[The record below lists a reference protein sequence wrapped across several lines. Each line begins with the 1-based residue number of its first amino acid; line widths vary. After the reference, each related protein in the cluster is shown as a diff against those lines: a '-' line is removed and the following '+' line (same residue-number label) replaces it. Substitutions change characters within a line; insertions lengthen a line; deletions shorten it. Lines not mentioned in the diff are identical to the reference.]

1 MKKQLEQGIK
11 ELNQIREYINDKYF
25 EVEDFVDCILLSLV
39 SKTNMIALG
48 MPGIAKSAILR
59 EFVDSIDFSN
69 TEGTPYFQIQ
79 MGADISPNN
88 VFGAPDIN
96 YFKENGIIK
105 RHYQG
110 FLPDAIIAFCSEFY
124 RISDQVANS
133 GILSILNEGEFKN
146 GVETIKTKLRFFMA
160 DTNFFP
166 KQEDDLDFEEED
178 LRLMALHDRFL
189 SRVFVKPISEK
200 ENKINMLLMDDKV
213 KSPVSIPLKK
223 IIEIQDYLDNVELP
237 YQIASSIIN
246 ISEELYEKHQIFL
259 SPRRIKMSRNLVKAS
274 ALLNLRDKCNKKDL
288 HALRFSFWQKEDDI
302 TKCKEA
308 IIKEINRTNVE
319 IEKCNK
325 LVKSI
330 KKEFDNNVSALK
342 LTGNGEIE
350 IIRKQALSDL
360 DKIKT
365 MIDDEGI
372 SEINTSKN
380 LIDSIK
386 EIEKEILAK

>member
-1 MKKQLEQGIK
+1 MNNQMKKGIN
-11 ELNQIREYINDKYF
+11 ELNEIRDYINNKYF

-200 ENKINMLLMDDKV
+200 ENKISMLLMDDKV
-213 KSPVSIPLKK
+213 KSPVNIPLED
-223 IIEIQDYLDNVELP
+223 IIEIQDYLDKVELP
-237 YQIASSIIN
+237 YSVARSIIN
-246 ISEELYEKHQIFL
+246 IAEELYEKHQIFL

-288 HALRFSFWQKEDDI
+288 HALRFSFWQKEEDI
-302 TKCKEA
+302 TKCKES
-308 IIKEINRTNVE
+308 IIKEINRTNIE
-319 IEKCNK
+319 IEKCSK
-325 LVKSI
+325 LIQSV
-330 KKEFDNNVSALK
+330 KKEFDNNLSALK
-342 LTGNGEIE
+342 LTGNGEMKTIKE
-350 IIRKQALSDL
+350 QAISDL
-360 DKIKT
+360 NKIKT
-365 MIDDEGI
+365 MIDEEGI

-380 LIDSIK
+380 LMEKINQV
-386 EIEKEILAK
+386 EKEILDQ